1 MEGISS
7 RHRDV
12 RRYRMSNSF
21 QDTDVTWHHKDQ
33 PEQLHLVSRKHHTAP
48 DPVEENPHPGGTGG
62 YLQWGKE

>member
-1 MEGISS
+1 
-7 RHRDV
+7 
-12 RRYRMSNSF
+12 MSNSF